1 MNLAMVKTKIEAI
14 TSDEDQRN
22 DLWVAVLEKQ
32 DDSLLEHPQEILNR
46 SSYACA
52 QEDLFLFL
60 KEQPSEKL
68 IECLEQFSSVEK
80 TIMFMIMLGLNN
92 NQISEYK
99 VISQVRLE
107 QMIRTIAAHPIW
119 EKYFEQVEAER

>member
-1 MNLAMVKTKIEAI
+1 MIKTKIEAI

-22 DLWVAVLEKQ
+22 DLWVAVLENKS
-32 DDSLLEHPQEILNR
+32 DSLLDDPQEILNR

-60 KEQPSEKL
+60 KEQPSVKL
-68 IECLEQFSSVEK
+68 TECLERFSAVEK
-80 TIMFMIMLGLNN
+80 TIMFMIMLGFSS

-99 VISQVRLE
+99 IISQVRLE

-119 EKYFEQVEAER
+119 EKYFEQGEAER